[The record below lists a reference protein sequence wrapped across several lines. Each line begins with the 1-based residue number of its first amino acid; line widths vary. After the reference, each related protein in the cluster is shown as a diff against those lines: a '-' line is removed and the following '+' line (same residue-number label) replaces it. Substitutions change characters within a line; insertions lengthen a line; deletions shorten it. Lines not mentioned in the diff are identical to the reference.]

1 MAYWKCPACGF
12 EAQNDKQKQEHTTRM
27 ANDAKHA
34 KPSPGT
40 GGQSWGTKNPPAS
53 NPWQQQGGKGQQ
65 KP

>member
-40 GGQSWGTKNPPAS
+40 GGQPWGGKNPSSS
-53 NPWQQQGGKGQQ
+53 NPWQQGGKGQQ